1 MDPTTMAQQMQEK
14 AAAGAYQVEFGN
26 YGNNLSASV
35 KKQIEIIDSWIGP

>member
-35 KKQIEIIDSWIGP
+35 KNKLKILGSRFRI